1 MMPLA
6 MQHASLVTT
15 LTTCA
20 IILVCVSATWAE
32 AGALRWHEVRRP
44 AKGAAESIGGYSA
57 GCVRGAHALPQQGAG
72 YQLMRPSRRRGF
84 GHPTLVD
91 YLRKLGAG
99 AKDAGLGT
107 VLIGD
112 LGQARGGPSLSGHAS
127 HQSGL
132 DVDIWYWAPEIANT
146 RPLTRLEREQTAA
159 LNVVDEKAQLVD
171 PLQLTRVE
179 SLLAL
184 AARDARVT
192 RIFVN
197 PVIKHTL
204 CQRTYP
210 DRAFLNKLR
219 PWWGHDD
226 HFHVRLACPEE
237 SKQCESQP
245 KVETGDGCAE
255 VASWLTPEALAAREK
270 EHARYRAKVGT
281 VPKLPEACDALL
293 NGP

>member
-1 MMPLA
+1 MMPIA
-6 MQHASLVTT
+6 MQRASPVIALTVCATLV
-15 LTTCA
+15 
-20 IILVCVSATWAE
+20 VCVRATWAE

-44 AKGAAESIGGYSA
+44 ATGGSESIGGYSA

-112 LGQARGGPSLSGHAS
+112 LGQARGGPSPSGHAS

-132 DVDIWYWAPEIANT
+132 DVDIWYWAPEIANA
-146 RPLTRLEREQTAA
+146 RPLTRQEREQTAA
-159 LNVVDEKAQLVD
+159 RNIVDEKAQRVD
-171 PLQLTRVE
+171 ESQLTRVAG
-179 SLLAL
+179 LLAL

-204 CQRTYP
+204 CQRDYP

-237 SKQCESQP
+237 SNLCEP
-245 KVETGDGCAE
+245 HARVEAGDGCAE
-255 VASWLTPEALAAREK
+255 VATWLTPEALAAREQ
-270 EHARYRAKVGT
+270 EHARYKAKVGA
-281 VPKLPEACDALL
+281 VPKLPDACDALL